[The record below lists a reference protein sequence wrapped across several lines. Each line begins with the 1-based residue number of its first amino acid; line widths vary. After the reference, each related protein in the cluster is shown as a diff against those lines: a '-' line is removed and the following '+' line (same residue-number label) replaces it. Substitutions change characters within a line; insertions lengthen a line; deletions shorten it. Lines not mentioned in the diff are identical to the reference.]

1 MFQGETSC
9 HPGHRTWDPERKR
22 TSGKLTDCSFYLIHP
37 FPELQIPYLH
47 FFLLMKKAGLQRD
60 GRRSVRIQTRCLL
73 RSPANLNKAPTEIQS
88 CLCLSVLV
96 VTGGT
101 NIGFSSFKCSTSP
114 PLGGTVCETWSVVYR
129 RGRCRLVSSDGS
141 EAHQVGPFDFP
152 PGEQV
157 NEGLLFLS
165 ASAPLPPSFGISH
178 PSFQDLY
185 P

>member
-96 VTGGT
+96 VTGGM
-101 NIGFSSFKCSTSP
+101 NIGFLGFTLTAGSYTQTGIWPKYTMPETWVGSLKRRWVSSFS
-114 PLGGTVCETWSVVYR
+114 LR
-129 RGRCRLVSSDGS
+129 AGS
-141 EAHQVGPFDFP
+141 
-152 PGEQV
+152 
-157 NEGLLFLS
+157 
-165 ASAPLPPSFGISH
+165 
-178 PSFQDLY
+178 
-185 P
+185 